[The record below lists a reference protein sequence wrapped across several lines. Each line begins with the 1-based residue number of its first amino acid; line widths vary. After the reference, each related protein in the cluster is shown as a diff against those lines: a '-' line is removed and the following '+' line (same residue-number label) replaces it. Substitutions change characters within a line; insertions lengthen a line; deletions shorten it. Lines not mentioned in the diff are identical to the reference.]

1 MYPGRTNYV
10 VGYGKPPVETRWQ
23 PGQSGNP
30 DKTRKKPRDL
40 AGLVDA
46 CLRAPVDIIEGGRPR
61 TVTVYR
67 AILLQLLRK
76 AQECDPRALSAV
88 RRYDAYAD
96 PNPERQR
103 EIIVKGGLPR
113 REHDARK
120 PSRVL

>member
-1 MYPGRTNYV
+1 MYPRRTNYD

-30 DKTRKKPRDL
+30 HQKRKKQQDL

-67 AILLQLLRK
+67 AILLQLTQK
-76 AQECDPRALSAV
+76 VQECDPRALPVLSK
-88 RRYDAYAD
+88 YQAYAD